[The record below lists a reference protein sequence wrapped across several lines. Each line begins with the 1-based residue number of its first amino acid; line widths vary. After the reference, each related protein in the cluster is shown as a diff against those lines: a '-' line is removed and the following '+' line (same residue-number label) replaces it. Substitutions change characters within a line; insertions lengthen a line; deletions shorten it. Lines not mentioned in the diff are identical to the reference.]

1 MDAPIAGNTNWVLN
15 GMVVSPQSKLSPTFA
30 SITADGGAIQAI
42 NLRFT
47 GDAVVDSGTTV
58 TPYQNIPL
66 SSGFFGGGGLVPNAG
81 SSMILNAKGSLFI
94 EAGTGGGNPFF
105 QFPGGLAFLGGPL
118 VQIDAPVYN
127 AFTTNAVPFQGVWV
141 QVTGGPSAVINALS
155 YFATN
160 GNAWVNFNQMPST
173 AGPFTGP
180 TVYQI
185 ESTGTPIPTLFGFVN
200 VTASALHQNS
210 YLSAILGNPVN
221 TCPVS
226 ICGWGPPL

>member
-1 MDAPIAGNTNWVLN
+1 
-15 GMVVSPQSKLSPTFA
+15 
-30 SITADGGAIQAI
+30 
-42 NLRFT
+42 
-47 GDAVVDSGTTV
+47 
-58 TPYQNIPL
+58 
-66 SSGFFGGGGLVPNAG
+66 
-81 SSMILNAKGSLFI
+81 MILNAAGSLFI

-127 AFTTNAVPFQGVWV
+127 AFTTTAVPFQGVWV
-141 QVTGGPSAVINALS
+141 QVTGGAGAVINALS

-160 GNAWVNFNQMPST
+160 GNAWVNFNQQPST

-185 ESTGTPIPTLFGFVN
+185 ESVGTPIPTLFGFVD
-200 VTASALHQNS
+200 VTASALHQNK
-210 YLSAILGNPVN
+210 YTSAILNNPIN